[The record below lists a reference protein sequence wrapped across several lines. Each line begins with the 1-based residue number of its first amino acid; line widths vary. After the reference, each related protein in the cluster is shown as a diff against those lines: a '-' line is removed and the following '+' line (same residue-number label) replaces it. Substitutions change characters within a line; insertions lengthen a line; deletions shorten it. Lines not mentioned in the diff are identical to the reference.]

1 MLLNLLLAI
10 SIGVEGGYHI
20 PAVGFNNIN
29 TGASF
34 SLNATRHVSFIDLT
48 VAAQTA
54 FYTGDNQSY
63 HLNTVGLRVG
73 IHKGNWPI
81 SPVLAIGTDY
91 ISRDLKQNS
100 EFGFAIAYSIG
111 VLMNFRVNQVS
122 VFPKIYY
129 DGLTDMKVHAG
140 FIGLKLGIGYEI

>member
-10 SIGVEGGYHI
+10 AIGVEGGYHI

-29 TGASF
+29 TGTCF
-34 SLNATRHVSFIDLT
+34 SLSVARKVSFVDLT

-81 SPVLAIGTDY
+81 SPALAIGGDY
-91 ISRDLKQNS
+91 VNRDLREYGES
-100 EFGFAIAYSIG
+100 GFAVAYSIG
-111 VLMNFRVNQVS
+111 VLMNFRFNQV
-122 VFPKIYY
+122 FIYPKIYY
-129 DGLTDMKVHAG
+129 DGLTDMKINAG

>member
-20 PAVGFNNIN
+20 PAVGFRNIN
-29 TGASF
+29 TGTSF
-34 SLNATRHVSFIDLT
+34 TLSVARRVSFVDLT
-48 VAAQTA
+48 VATQTA
-54 FYTGDNQSY
+54 FYTGDNPSY
-63 HLNTVGLRVG
+63 QLNTIGLRVG

-81 SPVLAIGTDY
+81 SPVLAIGADY
-91 ISRDLKQNS
+91 VSRDLKQYGES
-100 EFGFAIAYSIG
+100 GFAVAYSIG
-111 VLMNFRVNQVS
+111 VLMNFRVNQVYIY
-122 VFPKIYY
+122 PKIYY